1 MTVEMPNIDVSFK
14 QKAGT
19 LVDRSERGYAILIIR
34 DDTVKT
40 FDYKEYDI
48 VTDVEEADYTPANYQ
63 YINDIFAFAPYK
75 ACIVRI
81 DATAGEGETAPTI
94 ADALNIIS
102 QNVATGWITV
112 GNGSADDFTALS
124 SWITTKATMEKR
136 TYKAVVFN
144 VTTTPDE
151 KHVVNFVNDHV
162 TFSDATR
169 GEVEGVH
176 YCPSLIGILAKCN
189 ISKGCN
195 YFKCTNLSKV
205 TEVADRNAA
214 LGVGKFILINDGAN
228 VRIARGI
235 NSLIT
240 TNGTTI
246 TEDMK
251 EIEVVEAMDLMQ
263 DDISTTFKE
272 DYLGGGYKN
281 RYDEQI
287 LFISAVNG
295 YYKELAADGTDVL
308 DGEYD
313 NRADIDV
320 ESQRQAWIAAGTSE
334 AKDWTDLQVRHN
346 TFKRSVFVISSVK
359 VLQSMVDL
367 KFTSNLV

>member
-14 QKAGT
+14 QKANS

-40 FDYKEYDI
+40 FDYREYDI
-48 VTDVEEADYTPANYQ
+48 ITDVKENDYSSSNYQ

-75 ACIVRI
+75 VCIVRI
-81 DATAGEGETAPTI
+81 DATAEEGETAPTI
-94 ADALNIIS
+94 ADALNIVS
-102 QNVATGWITV
+102 QNVATGWITI
-112 GNGSADDFTALS
+112 GNGSADDFTTLS
-124 SWITTKATMEKR
+124 SWIKTKATMEKR

-144 VTTTPDE
+144 VTIAPDE

-162 TFSDATR
+162 TFSDTTR

-189 ISKGCN
+189 ISQGCN

-205 TEVADRNAA
+205 TEVDDRNAA
-214 LGVGKFILINDGAN
+214 LGAGKFILINDGAN

-281 RYDEQI
+281 KYDNQI

-295 YYKELAADGTDVL
+295 YFKELSAEGTDVL

-313 NRADIDV
+313 NKSDIDV
-320 ESQRQAWIAAGTSE
+320 EAQRAAWIAAGTSE
-334 AKDWTDLQVRHN
+334 ASGWTDLQVRKN
-346 TFKRSVFVISSVK
+346 TFKRSLFLTANAK

-367 KFTSNLV
+367 KFAINLA